1 MFVYKKF
8 NQDFQCNINL
18 EKDEWTHRKGQE
30 KIDLDVTLWV
40 IQDKNAQYSLPTW
53 DNFSKYLGASA
64 SLLQI

>member
-30 KIDLDVTLWV
+30 KIDLDFTLLV
-40 IQDKNAQYSLPTW
+40 IPDKNAQYSLPTY
-53 DNFSKYLGASA
+53 FSKCFGSSA